1 MRGRGTRAA
10 TPFRSSAARR
20 RESHVHG
27 TWYAPG
33 PMKLVVA
40 TLLAALLLL
49 QYRLWVSDEGMR
61 EVWHLRQ
68 AVENQAAENAV
79 LVERN
84 AQMRAEVA
92 DLKQGLTAVEERAR
106 NDLGMIAAN
115 ETFYQVVDATH
126 LAPDG
131 ERAEPASMQ
140 AQNTPQ

>member
-1 MRGRGTRAA
+1 
-10 TPFRSSAARR
+10 
-20 RESHVHG
+20 
-27 TWYAPG
+27 
-33 PMKLVVA
+33 MKFVVA

-126 LAPDG
+126 LAPD
-131 ERAEPASMQ
+131 AEPAAPASMQ
-140 AQNTPQ
+140 AQNTPR

>member
-1 MRGRGTRAA
+1 
-10 TPFRSSAARR
+10 
-20 RESHVHG
+20 
-27 TWYAPG
+27 
-33 PMKLVVA
+33 MKLVAA

-68 AVENQAAENAV
+68 AVENQVAENTV
-79 LVERN
+79 LAERN

-106 NDLGMIAAN
+106 NDLGMISAN

-126 LAPDG
+126 LAPQG
-131 ERAEPASMQ
+131 ESSAPASMQ
-140 AQNTPQ
+140 ALNTP

>member
-1 MRGRGTRAA
+1 
-10 TPFRSSAARR
+10 
-20 RESHVHG
+20 
-27 TWYAPG
+27 
-33 PMKLVVA
+33 MKLVVA
-40 TLLAALLLL
+40 TLLAVLLLL

-68 AVENQAAENAV
+68 AVENQSAENAV

-106 NDLGMIAAN
+106 NDLGMISAN

-126 LAPDG
+126 LAPQG
-131 ERAEPASMQ
+131 ESAAPASMQ
-140 AQNTPQ
+140 AQITP